1 MTTLIISQIL
11 GGIASG
17 MILVLLALGLTL
29 IFGHLRVVNFAHGA
43 FYMLG
48 AYTGLEVVRRLGNF
62 WLGLLVVPV
71 VLAVLGILFERTLVS
86 RLYGRSL
93 QDLLLLTFGVSF
105 ILVELVKIAYGK
117 MGLSFDM
124 PQALMGAQRAG
135 DLVFPNYQ
143 LFLVFAS
150 AAVVGIVY
158 LFLERTDVGLIVRA
172 GTQDNLMVQAL
183 GVNFSRTRTLV
194 FGIGI
199 GLAGL
204 AGLMT
209 APRMGVN
216 PDMGMAILIYALVTV
231 VVGGMGSF
239 WGAAEW
245 LSVFTAL
252 QSVRG

>member
-135 DLVFPNYQ
+135 TWSFRITNSSSCSPARQWL
-143 LFLVFAS
+143 
-150 AAVVGIVY
+150 
-158 LFLERTDVGLIVRA
+158 
-172 GTQDNLMVQAL
+172 AL
-183 GVNFSRTRTLV
+183 STYFWN
-194 FGIGI
+194 
-199 GLAGL
+199 
-204 AGLMT
+204 
-209 APRMGVN
+209 APMSG
-216 PDMGMAILIYALVTV
+216 
-231 VVGGMGSF
+231 
-239 WGAAEW
+239 
-245 LSVFTAL
+245 
-252 QSVRG
+252 